1 MQRRAENMI
10 WNAAGRYDF
19 DPPFMAFTE
28 KGKPDPYFNL
38 VIGFAAKWL
47 DLDQICAFFASYAGS
62 RKAEEFDELM
72 WLGIEN
78 CVYEKEVAERPI
90 LAALRKERAQQFYKN
105 RQTLSRQQ
113 MMLQS
118 MTVYDQQQARW
129 SKVLGQKG
137 DPLSPS
143 KRDLAKALE
152 IPGSVTTKELIARLT
167 AILQQYFHYTIG
179 NGREEERRTPVTGKA
194 AKILRRVLR
203 REDQVRDTL
212 LMRTGTGTGDA
223 DGAAQLSHS
232 FEAGR
237 SAEQLKQDEAYIRKA
252 FGDCTLTEQQLRV
265 LENGLCAGAHAD
277 CRLWVTDSR
286 DRHTGAGAAGSG
298 DPARNEPEVSGNKAK
313 QNADTASIGS
323 LNRRDDRELDKMLDD
338 AGKQAGKNRRYL
350 EKRSMLIQSGIKR
363 LSARLDEVLSSYER
377 ALPEEAKAGRLEPE
391 KAWRLPALRDPEV
404 FTRAGEE
411 TERSLTVDLLLDA
424 SASRLNYQEE
434 LASQAYSIARSFQA
448 CGVPVQVLCFRSLRG
463 YTVLQILK
471 DRKEHDCSR
480 ILGYFA
486 GGWNRDGL
494 GIRLAGSLAA
504 PKTDAARRILFV
516 LTDASPNDSTRI
528 PAGEGLL
535 SKEYQGKAA
544 VLDTKQA
551 VDDLREQG
559 IEPAAIFLGPTLY
572 LENLH
577 TIYQGRCVRIHR
589 IEQLEEAV
597 SSLLDQTLRQSR

>member
-1 MQRRAENMI
+1 MI

-47 DLDQICAFFASYAGS
+47 DLDRICSFFASYAGS
-62 RKAEEFDELM
+62 RRAEEFDELM

-78 CVYEKEVAERPI
+78 CVFEKEVIERPI
-90 LAALRKERAQQFYKN
+90 LARLRRDRAQQFYKN

-137 DPLSPS
+137 DPLSPA
-143 KRDLAKALE
+143 KRSLAKALE
-152 IPGSVTTKELIARLT
+152 IPGSVTTDELIGRLT
-167 AILQQYFHYTIG
+167 GILQQYFRYTPG
-179 NGREEERRTPVTGKA
+179 SGGDGEKHTPVTGKA
-194 AKILRRVLR
+194 AQLLRRVLR
-203 REDQVRDTL
+203 REDRVQDTL
-212 LMRTGTGTGDA
+212 LMRTGTGIGDA
-223 DGAAQLSHS
+223 DGAAQLAHS
-232 FEAGR
+232 FETGK
-237 SAEQLKQDEAYIRKA
+237 SAQQLQQDEAYIRKA
-252 FGDCTLTEQQLRV
+252 FGSCTLSEQQLRV
-265 LENGLCAGAHAD
+265 LENSLCTGAHAE

-286 DRHTGAGAAGSG
+286 GQRTG
-298 DPARNEPEVSGNKAK
+298 E
-313 QNADTASIGS
+313 
-323 LNRRDDRELDKMLDD
+323 DREIDKVLDD
-338 AGKQAGKNRRYL
+338 AGKQAGRNRRYL
-350 EKRSMLIQSGIKR
+350 EKRAMLIQSGIKR
-363 LSARLDEVLSSYER
+363 LSARLDEVLTSYER

-404 FTRAGEE
+404 FTHAGEE
-411 TERSLTVDLLLDA
+411 TERSITVDLLLDA

-434 LASQAYSIARSFQA
+434 LASQAYSIARSLQA

-471 DRKEHDCSR
+471 NRNERDCSR
-480 ILGYFA
+480 ILDYFA

-528 PAGEGLL
+528 PSGDGLL

>member
-1 MQRRAENMI
+1 MI

-47 DLDQICAFFASYAGS
+47 DLDRICSFFASYAGS
-62 RKAEEFDELM
+62 RRAEEFDELM

-78 CVYEKEVAERPI
+78 CVYEKEVIERPI
-90 LAALRKERAQQFYKN
+90 LARLRRDRAQQFYKN

-137 DPLSPS
+137 DPLSPA
-143 KRDLAKALE
+143 KRSLAKALE
-152 IPGSVTTKELIARLT
+152 IPGSVTTDELIGRLT
-167 AILQQYFHYTIG
+167 GILQQYFRYTPG
-179 NGREEERRTPVTGKA
+179 SGGDGEKHTPVTGKA
-194 AKILRRVLR
+194 AQLLRRVLR
-203 REDQVRDTL
+203 REDRVQDTL
-212 LMRTGTGTGDA
+212 LMRTGTGIGDA
-223 DGAAQLSHS
+223 DGAAQLAHS
-232 FEAGR
+232 FETGK
-237 SAEQLKQDEAYIRKA
+237 SAQQLQQDEAYIRKA
-252 FGDCTLTEQQLRV
+252 FGSCTLSEQQLRV
-265 LENGLCAGAHAD
+265 LENSLCTGAHAE

-286 DRHTGAGAAGSG
+286 GQRTG
-298 DPARNEPEVSGNKAK
+298 E
-313 QNADTASIGS
+313 
-323 LNRRDDRELDKMLDD
+323 DREIDKVLDD
-338 AGKQAGKNRRYL
+338 AGKQAGRNRRYL
-350 EKRSMLIQSGIKR
+350 EKRAMLIQSGIKR
-363 LSARLDEVLSSYER
+363 LSARLDEVLTSYER

-404 FTRAGEE
+404 FTHAGEE
-411 TERSLTVDLLLDA
+411 TERSITVDLLLDA

-434 LASQAYSIARSFQA
+434 LASQAYSIARSLQA

-471 DRKEHDCSR
+471 NRNERDCSR
-480 ILGYFA
+480 ILDYFA

-528 PAGEGLL
+528 PSGDGLL

>member
-1 MQRRAENMI
+1 MIRKHYTGMQRRAENMI

-47 DLDQICAFFASYAGS
+47 DLDRICSFFASYAGS
-62 RKAEEFDELM
+62 RRAEEFDELM

-78 CVYEKEVAERPI
+78 CVYEKEVIERPI
-90 LAALRKERAQQFYKN
+90 LARLRRDRAQQFYKN

-137 DPLSPS
+137 DPLSPA
-143 KRDLAKALE
+143 KRSLAKALE
-152 IPGSVTTKELIARLT
+152 IPGSVTTDELIGRLT
-167 AILQQYFHYTIG
+167 GILQQYFRYTPG
-179 NGREEERRTPVTGKA
+179 SGGDGEKHTPVTGKA
-194 AKILRRVLR
+194 AQLLRRVLR
-203 REDQVRDTL
+203 REDRVQDTL
-212 LMRTGTGTGDA
+212 LMRTGTGIGDA
-223 DGAAQLSHS
+223 DGAAQLAHS
-232 FEAGR
+232 FETGK
-237 SAEQLKQDEAYIRKA
+237 SAQQLQQDEAYIRKA
-252 FGDCTLTEQQLRV
+252 FGSCTLSEQQLRV
-265 LENGLCAGAHAD
+265 LENSLCTGAHAE

-286 DRHTGAGAAGSG
+286 GQRTG
-298 DPARNEPEVSGNKAK
+298 E
-313 QNADTASIGS
+313 
-323 LNRRDDRELDKMLDD
+323 DREIDKVLDD
-338 AGKQAGKNRRYL
+338 AGKQAGRNRRYL
-350 EKRSMLIQSGIKR
+350 EKRAMLIQSGIKR
-363 LSARLDEVLSSYER
+363 LSARLDEVLTSYER

-404 FTRAGEE
+404 FTHAGEE
-411 TERSLTVDLLLDA
+411 TERSITVDLLLDA

-434 LASQAYSIARSFQA
+434 LASQAYSIARSLQA

-471 DRKEHDCSR
+471 NRNERDCSR
-480 ILGYFA
+480 ILDYFA

-528 PAGEGLL
+528 PSGDGLL